1 MLSTDVGLINPY
13 PIPVTIVRSSATL
26 STDSNFTF
34 TLTTHN
40 PYPSL
45 NGGKVIV
52 YVPKDQISITTLS
65 QVAFQRADNNGILTS
80 VSD

>member
-1 MLSTDVGLINPY
+1 MLSADVGLINPY
-13 PIPVTIVRSSATL
+13 PIPVAIVRSSATL

-52 YVPKDQISITTLS
+52 YVPKD
-65 QVAFQRADNNGILTS
+65 
-80 VSD
+80 